1 MKILGRG
8 EILGSGEKFGSGQKF
23 WVRVT
28 ILGSGENFGWG
39 RKFLVWVKILGLG
52 ENFGS
57 GQKFLVQVSHW
68 FTWVQST
75 KYKSQFKILHQKIR
89 KKSEFL
95 AANSNCNLVWCE
107 I

>member
-8 EILGSGEKFGSGQKF
+8 EILG
-23 WVRVT
+23 
-28 ILGSGENFGWG
+28 LGENFGSG
-39 RKFLVWVKILGLG
+39 RKFWVWVKILGLG

-57 GQKFLVQVSHW
+57 GQKFLVQGSHW

>member
-1 MKILGRG
+1 MKILGQGRKFWVWVK
-8 EILGSGEKFGSGQKF
+8 ILGQGENVRWGRKF
-23 WVRVT
+23 WVRVK
-28 ILGSGENFGWG
+28 ILGQGIFWV
-39 RKFLVWVKILGLG
+39 RVKIFGLG

-57 GQKFLVQVSHW
+57 GQKFLVQGSHW